1 VSDDE
6 TYFEA
11 DESLSREYLSLM
23 SLKLNQM
30 FPEHFKEQPTTQQM
44 ERLEEIQ
51 SRIIAQGPPMPKE
64 GKVLGYQIL
73 QEVERELGLDWY
85 EELTETAF
93 PPPLPPNSFMAY
105 WTTRDGKHLSLW
117 NPSDVIVTLFNKRVF
132 YLQEFQQL
140 SREDSFGQASEEFG
154 QMNLGQESRH
164 CEYCGNIFNPSSGLG
179 GDLNFLDR
187 DDLVFKLQRKTC
199 SEECS
204 SIRTWQISVRA
215 GMLPDAEFDKSI
227 TWDAVWQRFGPY
239 CYICGQESIYNQ
251 EDLGLRLGTKAWKAR
266 WGDYRRGDPSRDAV
280 VEHVYPRSKGGTHT
294 WDNVRIACTRCN
306 LIKGDSIP
314 PSAE

>member
-1 VSDDE
+1 MSD
-6 TYFEA
+6 EA
-11 DESLSREYLSLM
+11 RREYYTEASNQFQQLRSGQELTEQQKD
-23 SLKLNQM
+23 KLRRLAEKMNAQ
-30 FPEHFKEQPTTQQM
+30 EQP
-44 ERLEEIQ
+44 L
-51 SRIIAQGPPMPKE
+51 PKSSE
-64 GKVLGYQIL
+64 VDGDEIL
-73 QEVERELGLDWY
+73 QEVENAIGLEWY
-85 EELTETAF
+85 ELLTTTSF
-93 PPPLPPNSFMAY
+93 PHPMPANTFMAY
-105 WTTRDGKHLSLW
+105 WSTRDGKHLSLW

-140 SREDSFGQASEEFG
+140 SREESFGQASEEFG
-154 QMNLGQESRH
+154 QLNLGQESRH
-164 CEYCGNIFNPSSGLG
+164 CEYCGNMFNPSSGLG

-204 SIRTWQISVRA
+204 LIRTWQISVRE
-215 GMLPDAEFDKSI
+215 GMLPDAEFDKTI

-251 EDLGLRLGTKAWKAR
+251 EDLDLRMGTKAWKAR

-294 WDNVRIACTRCN
+294 WDNVRISCTRCN

-314 PSAE
+314 PSVK

>member
-1 VSDDE
+1 VSD
-6 TYFEA
+6 EA
-11 DESLSREYLSLM
+11 RRKYYTEASNQFQQLRSGQELTEQQKDKLRSLAEKM
-23 SLKLNQM
+23 N
-30 FPEHFKEQPTTQQM
+30 
-44 ERLEEIQ
+44 
-51 SRIIAQGPPMPKE
+51 AQGPPIPKSSE
-64 GKVLGYQIL
+64 VDGNQIL
-73 QEVERELGLDWY
+73 QEVEKAIGLEWY
-85 EELTETAF
+85 ELLTTTS
-93 PPPLPPNSFMAY
+93 LPHPMPASTFMAY

-117 NPSDVIVTLFNKRVF
+117 NPSDVIVTLFNKRVL

-164 CEYCGNIFNPSSGLG
+164 CEYCGDIFNPSSGLG

-199 SEECS
+199 SDECS
-204 SIRTWQISVRA
+204 SIRIWQVSVRA

-266 WGDYRRGDPSRDAV
+266 WGDYRRGDPRRDAV